1 MGGNG
6 LWPSVFLTVQ
16 QEITQLGFKLFN
28 MPFSLWD
35 HRVNY
40 PKAQCSLEARDTISK
55 PNSRPIMIHYT
66 VSHCKLMQLL
76 SFILRQTSCG
86 GKNKWF
92 YLSVGGEKIH
102 NKVRFENSSTSNLY
116 SKKHVSWIP
125 TVLTG
130 MQLVLYR
137 WAIYPHAVVSDK
149 LFRVAP
155 PRLSL
160 LFLEFVWRAESGNL
174 TRGEWDRHFIFF
186 CLLC

>member
-1 MGGNG
+1 MTQCF
-6 LWPSVFLTVQ
+6 SHTVQ

-92 YLSVGGEKIH
+92 LSLSVGEKKSIT
-102 NKVRFENSSTSNLY
+102 KSNL
-116 SKKHVSWIP
+116 KKLEPQSYTAKSLSP
-125 TVLTG
+125 E
-130 MQLVLYR
+130 Y
-137 WAIYPHAVVSDK
+137 
-149 LFRVAP
+149 
-155 PRLSL
+155 RLS
-160 LFLEFVWRAESGNL
+160 
-174 TRGEWDRHFIFF
+174 
-186 CLLC
+186 